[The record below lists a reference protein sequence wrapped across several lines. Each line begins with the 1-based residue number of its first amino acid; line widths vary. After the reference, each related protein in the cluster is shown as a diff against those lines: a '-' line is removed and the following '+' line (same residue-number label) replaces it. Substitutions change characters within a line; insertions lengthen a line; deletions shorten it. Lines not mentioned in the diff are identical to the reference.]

1 MDILPTDTP
10 PLDTMVR
17 DLLMLSQRPRLML
30 DSTMEDMDMV
40 LDLDMLVLDMLD
52 TDMAILPTDTPPLD
66 TMARDLLMLSP
77 RLRLMLDS
85 TMEDM
90 AMVLDML
97 VLAMPDLDTLDTD
110 MAILPT
116 DTPPLDTMA
125 RGLLM
130 LSLRLRLMLV
140 FTMVDMDMVLDILVL
155 AMPDLDM
162 LDLDMLDLD
171 MLPLPTDTPPLD
183 TMARDLLML
192 SPRLRLM
199 LVFTMVDMDM
209 VLDIPDSAMLD
220 TDMDILPTDTLPL
233 DTMARGLLMLSQRLR
248 LMLVFTMVDMD
259 MVLAI
264 LVLAMLVTDIHI

>member
-1 MDILPTDTP
+1 MG
-10 PLDTMVR
+10 
-17 DLLMLSQRPRLML
+17 
-30 DSTMEDMDMV
+30 
-40 LDLDMLVLDMLD
+40 
-52 TDMAILPTDTPPLD
+52 DMAILPTDTPPLD

-97 VLAMPDLDTLDTD
+97 VLAMPDLDMLDTD

-116 DTPPLDTMA
+116 GTPPLDTMA
-125 RGLLM
+125 RG
-130 LSLRLRLMLV
+130 
-140 FTMVDMDMVLDILVL
+140 
-155 AMPDLDM
+155 
-162 LDLDMLDLD
+162 
-171 MLPLPTDTPPLD
+171 
-183 TMARDLLML
+183 LLML

-209 VLDIPDSAMLD
+209 VLGIPVLATPDLDMLD
-220 TDMDILPTDTLPL
+220 LDMLDLDMLHLPTDTPPL

-259 MVLAI
+259 MVLDI
-264 LVLAMLVTDIHI
+264 LVLAMPDLDMDIPLMVLDTVDTTMVRSISKYVDEAKAQSNHRLAHCYSVPSFEV

>member
-1 MDILPTDTP
+1 
-10 PLDTMVR
+10 
-17 DLLMLSQRPRLML
+17 
-30 DSTMEDMDMV
+30 
-40 LDLDMLVLDMLD
+40 
-52 TDMAILPTDTPPLD
+52 
-66 TMARDLLMLSP
+66 
-77 RLRLMLDS
+77 
-85 TMEDM
+85 
-90 AMVLDML
+90 
-97 VLAMPDLDTLDTD
+97 
-110 MAILPT
+110 
-116 DTPPLDTMA
+116 MA

-130 LSLRLRLMLV
+130 LSPRLRLMLV
-140 FTMVDMDMVLDILVL
+140 FTMVDMDMVLDILDL
-155 AMPDLDM
+155 AMP
-162 LDLDMLDLD
+162 DLD

-209 VLDIPDSAMLD
+209 VLDMPDSAMLD

-264 LVLAMLVTDIHI
+264 LVTDMDIPLMVLDTVDTTMVRSISKYVDE

>member
-1 MDILPTDTP
+1 
-10 PLDTMVR
+10 
-17 DLLMLSQRPRLML
+17 
-30 DSTMEDMDMV
+30 
-40 LDLDMLVLDMLD
+40 
-52 TDMAILPTDTPPLD
+52 
-66 TMARDLLMLSP
+66 
-77 RLRLMLDS
+77 MLDS

-130 LSLRLRLMLV
+130 LSPRLRLMLV

-162 LDLDMLDLD
+162 LDLDML
-171 MLPLPTDTPPLD
+171 PLPTDTPPLD

-192 SPRLRLM
+192 NLRLR
-199 LVFTMVDMDM
+199 
-209 VLDIPDSAMLD
+209 PMLD
-220 TDMDILPTDTLPL
+220 LDML
-233 DTMARGLLMLSQRLR
+233 DLDML
-248 LMLVFTMVDMD
+248 
-259 MVLAI
+259 
-264 LVLAMLVTDIHI
+264 

>member
-1 MDILPTDTP
+1 MG
-10 PLDTMVR
+10 
-17 DLLMLSQRPRLML
+17 
-30 DSTMEDMDMV
+30 
-40 LDLDMLVLDMLD
+40 
-52 TDMAILPTDTPPLD
+52 MAT
-66 TMARDLLMLSP
+66 
-77 RLRLMLDS
+77 
-85 TMEDM
+85 
-90 AMVLDML
+90 VLDML
-97 VLAMPDLDTLDTD
+97 VLAMLDLDTLDTD

-130 LSLRLRLMLV
+130 LSPRLRLMLV

-192 SPRLRLM
+192 SQRLRLMLDSTMEDMATVLDMLDLATLDTDMAILPTDTPPLDTMARGLLMLSPRLRLM

-209 VLDIPDSAMLD
+209 VLDI
-220 TDMDILPTDTLPL
+220 
-233 DTMARGLLMLSQRLR
+233 
-248 LMLVFTMVDMD
+248 
-259 MVLAI
+259 
-264 LVLAMLVTDIHI
+264 LVLAMPDLDMLDLD